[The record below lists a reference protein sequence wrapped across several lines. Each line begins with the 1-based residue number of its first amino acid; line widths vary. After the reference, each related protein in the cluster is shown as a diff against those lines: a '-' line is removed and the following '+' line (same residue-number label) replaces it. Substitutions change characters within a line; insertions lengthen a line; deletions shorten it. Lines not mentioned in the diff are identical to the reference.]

1 MDVSILKVALLS
13 GLKLII
19 IAEFRMT
26 VFRPFVG
33 EVLSG
38 RIMAATHRGIRIS
51 LEFFDD
57 IFIPDHLLFTEAKL
71 YYKPEIEG
79 QTNGSD
85 HGTQSWKLPV
95 GAEFFNYLEKD
106 DVIRFKVEEETF
118 KEATPAPPK
127 VVGSGETEQHRNE
140 EHKEPVYSLIVLLVP
155 FSADGRGVVRK
166 MGSELPNG
174 GKLEVQEC
182 SYISGYPVALACL
195 CTYYWGILLGTP
207 KLSFHL
213 VFVASPEL
221 KRLATAADRSVL

>member
-1 MDVSILKVALLS
+1 MDVSILKVPVLS
-13 GLKLII
+13 YLKLM

-57 IFIPDHLLFTEAKL
+57 IFIPEHLLFSTAKL
-71 YYKPEIEG
+71 YYTSGTEG
-79 QTNGSD
+79 ETNGSD

-95 GAEFFNYLEKD
+95 GTEFNYLEKD

-127 VVGSGETEQHRNE
+127 VVGSGETEQHRIE
-140 EHKEPVYSLIVLLVP
+140 EHKEPIYSLIVLIVP
-155 FSADGRGVVRK
+155 FSANSRGVVRK
-166 MGSELPNG
+166 TGWESLNG
-174 GKLEVQEC
+174 GRIEV
-182 SYISGYPVALACL
+182 
-195 CTYYWGILLGTP
+195 
-207 KLSFHL
+207 
-213 VFVASPEL
+213 
-221 KRLATAADRSVL
+221 